1 MLFTAAR
8 TKSAKSVWFILLFIK
23 KIDKKAT
30 IVFAEIDIETLAGI
44 ENAGI
49 AYEEV
54 SKYPEID
61 VDLSF
66 VSDKFEPIAKA
77 VEDAKCKLIKKIKV
91 VDTYN
96 DENSKSITVRLTFA
110 HAERTLTREEVLKV
124 TDGIIEALKESKITL
139 RS

>member
-8 TKSAKSVWFILLFIK
+8 TKSAKSVWFILLFIKK

-66 VSDKFEPIAKA
+66 VSRQI
-77 VEDAKCKLIKKIKV
+77 
-91 VDTYN
+91 
-96 DENSKSITVRLTFA
+96 
-110 HAERTLTREEVLKV
+110 
-124 TDGIIEALKESKITL
+124 
-139 RS
+139 